1 MLAFRHAP
9 ISVKETVLFI
19 VERLDA
25 EGSMKSRE
33 NSLITWGLIV
43 TVLTAGL
50 FLAQTG
56 TSFAR
61 SASYCD
67 AYAKDYADRYSNPG
81 GNVAGGALGG
91 AALGALFGAIAG
103 APATGA
109 GIGAGV
115 GALGGGVA
123 SANDWPYLYNR
134 AYDRCRRGAPL

>member
-1 MLAFRHAP
+1 
-9 ISVKETVLFI
+9 
-19 VERLDA
+19 
-25 EGSMKSRE
+25 MKLKR

-43 TVLTAGL
+43 AVLSAGV
-50 FLAQTG
+50 FFAGTG

-61 SASYCD
+61 KSVAYCD
-67 AYAKDYADRYSNPG
+67 SYARDYADHYSNPG
-81 GNVAGGALGG
+81 GNVLGGALGG

-134 AYDRCRRGAPL
+134 AYDRCVSGN

>member
-1 MLAFRHAP
+1 MIYR
-9 ISVKETVLFI
+9 
-19 VERLDA
+19 R
-25 EGSMKSRE
+25 

-43 TVLTAGL
+43 AVLSAGV
-50 FLAQTG
+50 FFAGAG

-61 SASYCD
+61 SAAYCD
-67 AYAKDYADRYSNPG
+67 DYARDYADHYSNPG
-81 GNVAGGALGG
+81 GNVLGSALGG

-134 AYDRCRRGAPL
+134 AYDRCVSGN

>member
-1 MLAFRHAP
+1 
-9 ISVKETVLFI
+9 
-19 VERLDA
+19 
-25 EGSMKSRE
+25 MKYGR
-33 NSLITWGLIV
+33 NSLITRGLIV
-43 TVLTAGL
+43 AVLTAGVVFATTEL
-50 FLAQTG
+50 SLARTA
-56 TSFAR
+56 T
-61 SASYCD
+61 YCD

-81 GNVAGGALGG
+81 GNVVGGAVGG

-103 APATGA
+103 APAAGA